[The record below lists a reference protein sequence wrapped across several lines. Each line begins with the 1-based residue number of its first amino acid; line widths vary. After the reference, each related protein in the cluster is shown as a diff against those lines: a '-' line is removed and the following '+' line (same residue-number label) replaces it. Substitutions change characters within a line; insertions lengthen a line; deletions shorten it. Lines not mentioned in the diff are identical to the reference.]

1 MFVCSLGPITI
12 VNNSLKDI
20 GKLLYFTLGII
31 DVLGTTPYCIINP
44 LLNTLKPNNYIRIR
58 MRH

>member
-12 VNNSLKDI
+12 VNNFLKDI
-20 GKLLYFTLGII
+20 GKLLYFTPGIS